1 MGVYKMFSWKI
12 IGFIISFSILCL
24 GSSITQDHPSLR
36 HDKPTPVM
44 IASMGYPV
52 ETHTVITSD
61 CYILEMHRIPH
72 GKNSKAA
79 TKGSILL
86 VHGVL
91 ASSADWVMGM
101 PKKFLGYIL
110 ADAGYDVWLGNCRGN
125 TYSRNHCSLDPDK
138 DQEFWRFSF
147 DETGEFDLPAMIDK
161 VRETSGQEKIF
172 YVGHSMGTTSFMVMA
187 NKKPEYQEYIHMA
200 NFLAPIAFVD
210 HMKSPLKYV
219 APFVNQLDWILTM
232 LGLGEFLPSNIFM
245 DWMASFFCHEGNL
258 QGICS
263 NIIFVLCGFDEPQVN
278 KTLLETIMHHT
289 PAGAST
295 DSFVHF
301 AQEINSKRFSAFD
314 YGNENSDI
322 YGQDTPPEYD
332 LTKVNVPIGLYWG
345 ENDWLAHPSDILRL
359 LTKLPN
365 VAHNYEVPYDAWNHL
380 DFIWGIDANIYVY
393 NELLKN
399 LEEDV
404 ANLF

>member
-1 MGVYKMFSWKI
+1 MKTWLLFSLFVGVA
-12 IGFIISFSILCL
+12 L
-24 GSSITQDHPSLR
+24 GNHQPSLK
-36 HDKPTPVM
+36 HDLPTPVM
-44 IASMGYPV
+44 IARMGYPS
-52 ETHTVITSD
+52 ETHTVVTED

-72 GKNSKAA
+72 GKGQTKANSK
-79 TKGSILL
+79 TILL

-91 ASSADWVMGM
+91 GSSADWVMGI
-101 PKKFLGYIL
+101 PEKSLGYIL
-110 ADAGYDVWLGNCRGN
+110 ADAGYDVWLGNMRGN
-125 TYSRNHCSLDPDK
+125 TYSRAHCELDPNSL
-138 DQEFWRFSF
+138 EFWNFSF
-147 DETGEFDLPAMIDK
+147 DQIGQYDLPAMIDTIQQ
-161 VRETSGQEKIF
+161 VSGAEKIF
-172 YVGHSMGTTSFMVMA
+172 YGGHSMGTTSFMVMSI
-187 NKKPEYQEYIHMA
+187 KRPEYAEKVVSAH
-200 NFLAPIAFVD
+200 FLAPIAYVD
-210 HMKSPLKYV
+210 HMTSPLKYV
-219 APFVNQLDWILTM
+219 APFAGSIDWILEF
-232 LGLGEFLPSNIFM
+232 LGLGEFLPSNAFM
-245 DWMASFFCHEGNL
+245 DWFAGFFCDEGGI
-258 QGICS
+258 QGICT
-263 NIIFVLCGFDEPQVN
+263 NIIFVLCGFDEAQVN
-278 KTLLETIMHHT
+278 RTLLETIMHHT
-289 PAGAST
+289 PAGSST
-295 DSFVHF
+295 NSFVHF
-301 AQEINSKRFSAFD
+301 AQEINSKKFSAFD